1 MTLRTFPV
9 IFAASLCVFLRT
21 AAFADADGTLTVKTD
36 PDGIEVWLDDKFVG
50 DSPLLDKKL
59 KAGRYSLKLVDPV
72 QHTSTVE
79 EVFIQAGEQTVVEK
93 TIKSRYGSLKI
104 NSDPQG
110 ADVYVLTNL
119 GKTPL
124 SNDFI
129 IPGKYRLEIRHQNKS
144 YDKVVEDIV
153 VPKGETVVLNKT
165 LPKKN
170 MLDNKALLR
179 LAFGAGAI
187 GSLVWT
193 VVESYDPKFKD
204 ASNGSRNGQI
214 LGIAA
219 GVLCVIGFEIVAF
232 F

>member
-1 MTLRTFPV
+1 MTLRTLTV
-9 IFAASLCVFLRT
+9 IFAASVCVCFRT

-36 PDGIEVWLDDKFVG
+36 PDGIEVWLDDKYVG
-50 DSPLLDKKL
+50 DSPVLDKKL
-59 KAGRYSLKLVDPV
+59 KAGRYSLKLVDPA

-79 EVFIQAGEQTVVEK
+79 EVFIQAGENTLVEK
-93 TIKSRYGSLKI
+93 TVKSRYGSLKV

-129 IPGKYRLEIRHQNKS
+129 IPGKYRLEIKQQGKA

-170 MLDNKALLR
+170 LLDNKALLR
-179 LAFGAGAI
+179 LTFGAGAI
-187 GSLVWT
+187 GGFVWA
-193 VVESYDPKFKD
+193 VAECNDGNFHSVN
-204 ASNGSRNGQI
+204 NGSRNGEI
-214 LGIAA
+214 LGVVLGA
-219 GVLCVIGFEIVAF
+219 LCVVGFEITAF